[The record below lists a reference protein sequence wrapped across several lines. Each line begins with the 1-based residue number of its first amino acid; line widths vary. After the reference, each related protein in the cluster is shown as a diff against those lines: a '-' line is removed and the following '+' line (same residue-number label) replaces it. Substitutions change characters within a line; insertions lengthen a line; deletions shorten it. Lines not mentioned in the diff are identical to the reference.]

1 MSLFKTGGRKMPE
14 FVGPLMAVLALAF
27 ILSVTTERFL
37 SLPNIMN
44 ILRQTAI
51 NALIALGMLMVML
64 TGGIDLS
71 VGSTAVLSGCVMG
84 VLLKNGVTNE
94 ILLILAGLGTGI
106 LAGTLNALL
115 YTRLELPHPFVSTM
129 GTRMMYRGLALF
141 ITGAAPIAGFSTG
154 ILFLGYRNLFKVIPS
169 GFVLVIILYTAINVM
184 LTRTALGRKIYS
196 VGGNREAARLSG
208 INVKWV
214 LNYTYI
220 MSGLMSSIAGI
231 VLLGRISSA
240 SPIASETADMDAIA
254 SCVVGG
260 TSFLGGK
267 GTVAGTLAGAMLIG
281 VINNGLDL
289 LGAQTD
295 SKYIVIGSVI
305 ICAVFLDVV
314 RNKTEEKGR
323 RLAQARSMSERDN
336 ENP

>member
-1 MSLFKTGGRKMPE
+1 MSVFVLKGNKRPE
-14 FVGPLMAVLALAF
+14 FFGPLFAVIILAL
-27 ILSVTTERFL
+27 ILSLTTERFL
-37 SLPNIMN
+37 SLVNIMN

-51 NALIALGMLMVML
+51 NALIAVGMLMVML

-84 VLLKNGVTNE
+84 VLLKHGVTSE
-94 ILLILAGLGTGI
+94 ILLIMAGLGTGVM
-106 LAGTLNALL
+106 AGMLNGLL
-115 YTRLELPHPFVSTM
+115 YTKLALPHPFVSTM

-141 ITGAAPIAGFSTG
+141 ITNAAPIAGFSSG
-154 ILFLGYRNLFKVIPS
+154 ILFLGYTNLFKIIPT
-169 GFVLVIILYTAINVM
+169 GFALVLLFYFGIGILLNK
-184 LTRTALGRKIYS
+184 TALGRKLYS

-208 INVKWV
+208 INVKGV
-214 LNYTYI
+214 LNYAYI
-220 MSGLMSSIAGI
+220 MSGFMSAMAGI

-240 SPIASETADMDAIA
+240 SPIAGETADMDAIA

-295 SKYIVIGSVI
+295 AKYIVIGTVI
-305 ICAVFLDVV
+305 IAAVFLDVV
-314 RNKTEEKGR
+314 RNKTEEKSR
-323 RLAQARSMSERDN
+323 RLAQAKAQSEGLS
-336 ENP
+336 E

>member
-1 MSLFKTGGRKMPE
+1 MKLITFKTRSNKKMPA
-14 FVGPLMAVLALAF
+14 FVGPLMAVVVLAI
-27 ILSVTTERFL
+27 ILTLTTERFL
-37 SLPNIMN
+37 SITNIMN
-44 ILRQTAI
+44 ILRQTSL

-84 VLLKNGVTNE
+84 VMLKAGVASD
-94 ILLILAGLGTGI
+94 IVLILAGLATGV
-106 LAGTLNALL
+106 LCGGLNAILF
-115 YTRLELPHPFVSTM
+115 TQLELPHPFVSTM
-129 GTRMMYRGLALF
+129 GTRMMFRGLALF
-141 ITGAAPIAGFSTG
+141 ITGAAPIAGFSSG
-154 ILFLGYRNLFKVIPS
+154 ILFLGYSNILSVIPAC
-169 GFVLVIILYTAINVM
+169 FLLVIIFYLIISLFLNKI
-184 LTRTALGRKIYS
+184 ALGRKIYS

-208 INVKWV
+208 INVKRT
-214 LNYTYI
+214 LNFSYI
-220 MSGLMSSIAGI
+220 MSGLMASVAGI

-267 GTVAGTLAGAMLIG
+267 GSVAGTLAGAMLIG

-295 SKYIVIGSVI
+295 AKFLVVGLVI
-305 ICAVFLDVV
+305 IGAVFLDVV
-314 RNKTEEKGR
+314 RNKAEERSR
-323 RLAQARSMSERDN
+323 RLAQAKAISE
-336 ENP
+336 